1 MKRDLNGAVV
11 VITGA
16 SSGIGREAAL
26 RFAEEGSNLV
36 LAARDAVALEEVARL
51 CQDKGAEAIAVPT
64 DVSDEGRV
72 EALREAAIARFGTI
86 DVWVNDAAAYM
97 LGPVEDVPAAAV
109 RRLFDVNFMGVVHGT
124 KAALRAMKHRDRGVI
139 INMGS
144 VAGKAAYAQAS
155 AYCAS
160 KHAVHGFTE
169 ALRQELLGTGIEACI
184 VAPATVDTP
193 LFEHSANYTG
203 REIEAMKP
211 IYDAGRVAAAIVACA
226 RRPRR
231 EVLVGAAPR
240 MMSMMQAVTP
250 RLFERVQPRMVEADH
265 LGGQARARSS
275 GNLFSAREPHQIDGG
290 WKMRKPTDRR
300 PMLGLAALVSLIGLG
315 SYALAV
321 RAAA

>member
-26 RFAEEGSNLV
+26 QFAAEGSRLV
-36 LAARDAVALEEVARL
+36 LAARDGEALEEVAAL
-51 CQDKGAEAIAVPT
+51 CRDRGAEAFAVPT

-72 EALREAAIARFGTI
+72 DALRDFAMTQLGAI

-97 LGPVEDVPAAAV
+97 MGPVEDVPAAAV
-109 RRLFDVNFMGVVHGT
+109 RRLFDVNVMGVVHGCR
-124 KAALRAMKHRDRGVI
+124 AALKEMKLRDRGVI
-139 INMGS
+139 INVGS

-169 ALRQELLGTGIEACI
+169 ALRQELVGTGVEACI

-193 LFEHSANYTG
+193 LFEHAANYTG

-211 IYDAGRVAAAIVACA
+211 IYAPADVAAAIVSCA
-226 RRPRR
+226 KRPRR

-240 MMSMMQAVTP
+240 MMAMMQTVTP
-250 RLFERVQPRMVEADH
+250 GLFERVQPKMVERDH

-275 GNLFSAREPHQIDGG
+275 GNLYSTREPHQVDGG
-290 WKMRKPTDRR
+290 WRVRKPVDPR
-300 PMLGLAALVSLIGLG
+300 PMVGAAAMMSLLGFGAYVLAA
-315 SYALAV
+315 
-321 RAAA
+321 RATA